1 MAGRAEIR
9 SKDNISIQHF
19 YLFSGDSTIPCL
31 EAINPLNRYSMVR
44 KYMKM
49 QRLSSAFSFAQSMS
63 LTNLNREIG
72 LVMNAREGTK
82 IVDWLPGTKLY

>member
-1 MAGRAEIR
+1 
-9 SKDNISIQHF
+9 
-19 YLFSGDSTIPCL
+19 
-31 EAINPLNRYSMVR
+31 
-44 KYMKM
+44 
-49 QRLSSAFSFAQSMS
+49 MS